1 MEIKPGKYNSQIS
14 RKETFLREEKRVNI
28 DHCYEFKK
36 EEQDIFLIAFNDMM
50 LFTSLELSQEKF
62 G

>member
-1 MEIKPGKYNSQIS
+1 MEIKSGKYNSQIS
-14 RKETFLREEKRVNI
+14 RKETFLRGEKTVNI

-36 EEQDIFLIAFNDMM
+36 EQDIFLIAFNDMM

-62 G
+62 E